1 MSRVVAA
8 VRGAIEAYRALVQ
21 LTPVAFEG
29 EIEQAGTDVVVR
41 GPGGDARGPL
51 SAAFLLGAHAS
62 ARLATPRD
70 PTLRFHDVALCL
82 RQSAPVY
89 RAISAPLFELGVALH
104 HEGGH
109 GDEPLFLFRQAT
121 LGGDLHDW
129 RSTSPVSAAQ
139 IARAPRELVERATTR
154 QIAVPDERVAA
165 STLAK
170 QVAPRAEDDDVL
182 VRHECG
188 VLLAWIAGAL
198 TNTSPAPLSATFA
211 PALRALWASND
222 ALVVE
227 QATLTAELFA
237 YRLASEAE
245 SWRVSQKKREA
256 AVAALRP
263 LAQEL
268 STRDVERHEQA
279 RRLAL
284 DATPLSPPAGSENG
298 PWKKEVREAL
308 AVRAAR
314 GLDATR

>member
-1 MSRVVAA
+1 MSGVVAA
-8 VRGAIEAYRALVQ
+8 GIGAIEAYRALVQ

-29 EIEQAGTDVVVR
+29 VIERAGTDVVVR
-41 GPGGDARGPL
+41 GNGGRARGPL
-51 SAAFLLGAHAS
+51 SAAFFLGAHAS
-62 ARLATPRD
+62 ARLAAPSE
-70 PTLRFHDVALCL
+70 PTLRFHDVVLCMQ
-82 RQSAPVY
+82 QSARVY
-89 RAISAPLFELGVALH
+89 QPISGLLFELGLELH

-121 LGGDLHDW
+121 LGCSLEDW
-129 RSTSPVSAAQ
+129 EARSRVSAAQ
-139 IARAPRELVERATTR
+139 LARAPHALVQRATTR
-154 QIAVPDERVAA
+154 QIAVPDGRVAA
-165 STLAK
+165 STLAER
-170 QVAPRAEDDDVL
+170 VAPRAEDDDVL

-188 VLLAWIAGAL
+188 VLLAWIAGGL
-198 TNTSPAPLSATFA
+198 TNTSPAALSSTFA
-211 PALRALWASND
+211 SALRALWTSND

-237 YRLASEAE
+237 YRLAGEAE

-256 AVAALRP
+256 AVRALRP

-268 STRDVERHEQA
+268 VTRDVERGEQS

-284 DATPLSPPAGSENG
+284 DATPSAPPAGSENG

-314 GLDATR
+314 GLDPTR